1 VTGPAITV
9 VVPTK
14 DRPEAL
20 GRCLSALAAQSLAP
34 AEVVVVDDRSAD
46 ARAVARMAAT
56 AGRGRVR
63 LVAGQGRGPAAAR
76 NLGARTASAR
86 VVAFTDDD
94 CRPDPGWLA
103 AIAAAFEGGAVVVA
117 GPTVVGEPASTATR
131 AAQVVTN
138 HLLDATL
145 DRRAGTVGFAPTCN
159 LAAPAEVLARVPFDE
174 SFPAAAGEDR
184 DWCDRL
190 AAAGTA
196 IAYVPGMLVRHHPEL
211 DLRRFWRQQ
220 VRYGEGAHRY
230 RAAAAGRARPPAR
243 FYVDLLVEGF
253 RQGPSVGAL
262 VVAAQ
267 VATAVGVTQAAAAAR
282 QR

>member
-1 VTGPAITV
+1 VTAITV

-76 NLGARTASAR
+76 NLGARTASAP

-103 AIAAAFEGGAVVVA
+103 AVAAALEGGADVVA
-117 GPTVVGEPASTATR
+117 GPTVVGEPASSATR

-138 HLLDATL
+138 HLLDASL
-145 DRRAGTVGFAPTCN
+145 DRRARTVGFAPTCN
-159 LAAPAEVLARVPFDE
+159 LAARAEVLAGLPFDE

-190 AAAGTA
+190 AAGGTA
-196 IAYVPGMLVRHHPEL
+196 ITYVPGMLVRHHPEL

-230 RAAAAGRARPPAR
+230 RAAAGGRARPPAR
-243 FYVDLLVEGF
+243 FYVELLVKGF